1 MTISRIS
8 KLIKCDT
15 VLCNQNANYEIVSNS
30 YKGNIYLC
38 EDCFKTLQNT
48 FKRTSYKWNKS
59 NQKHLS
65 MTN

>member
-15 VLCNQNANYEIVSNS
+15 VLCNENACYEIVSNS

-48 FKRTSYKWNKS
+48 FKRTNYKWGKINL
-59 NQKHLS
+59 KHLS
-65 MTN
+65 MMR

>member
-15 VLCNQNANYEIVSNS
+15 VLCNKNANFEIVSNS
-30 YKGNIYLC
+30 YKGNIYMC

-48 FKRTSYKWNKS
+48 FKRTNCK
-59 NQKHLS
+59 
-65 MTN
+65 